1 MYCYISIFVLENYKN
16 IKVYRHFYAMVILAN
31 HCVIA
36 AGTAQAKSI
45 NLSDALVTGGN
56 SSHYQS

>member
-1 MYCYISIFVLENYKN
+1 MYCYISIFVLENNKN
-16 IKVYRHFYAMVILAN
+16 IKVCRHFYMVILAN

-36 AGTAQAKSI
+36 AGTGQAKSI

>member
-1 MYCYISIFVLENYKN
+1 MYCYISVFILENNKH
-16 IKVYRHFYAMVILAN
+16 IKVCKHFCMVLLAN

-36 AGTAQAKSI
+36 VGTGQGKSI
-45 NLSDALVTGGN
+45 NLSDALMTGGN